1 MINFELSLK
10 RENDVFRLTMSVGKF
25 LSPHEKIKP
34 QTRPSSVLGQAS
46 STICDNR

>member
-1 MINFELSLK
+1 MINFELSLE

-25 LSPHEKIKP
+25 LSPHEKLNL
-34 QTRPSSVLGQAS
+34 RPDLLQAS